1 MNEKRGYVTGI
12 LGGLVGGFIASVPW
26 ILMYVYGNMI
36 LSLLAIIIAIGV
48 LKGYQICKGKVDN
61 KLPAIIVVISLLCV
75 TISTLLIIPLLLL
88 GKEGLEVSFQ
98 NLETLYSYDQFM
110 VAIMKD
116 FAVSVIFTILGISGV
131 VANVKKQISEGAEGN
146 ITATIKEEKKEQ
158 KKEEVKEEIEEN
170 EETSEEH
177 EEVDTKTESEEQDEI
192 SEKEEH
198 EEEKE
203 EEEDSKED
211 SSKKNNK
218 SKKKKKED

>member
-1 MNEKRGYVTGI
+1 MNEKKGYVTGI
-12 LGGLVGGFIASVPW
+12 LGGLIGGFIASVPW

-75 TISTLLIIPLLLL
+75 TVSTLLIIPLLLL

-98 NLETLYSYDQFM
+98 NLQTLYAYDEFM
-110 VAIMKD
+110 AAIMKD
-116 FAVSVIFTILGISGV
+116 FAVSVVFTILGISGV

-158 KKEEVKEEIEEN
+158 EKEEIEETN
-170 EETSEEH
+170 EEPEE
-177 EEVDTKTESEEQDEI
+177 ENT
-192 SEKEEH
+192 EKEEH
-198 EEEKE
+198 KEDTEEKADE
-203 EEEDSKED
+203 KED
-211 SSKKNNK
+211 SESPKENSKPKK
-218 SKKKKKED
+218 TKKKKED

>member
-1 MNEKRGYVTGI
+1 MNEKRGYITGI

-61 KLPAIIVVISLLCV
+61 KLPAIIVVISLVCV
-75 TISTLLIIPLLLL
+75 TVSTLLIIPLLLL
-88 GKEGLEVSFQ
+88 GKEGAEASLN
-98 NLETLYSYDQFM
+98 NLEFLYSQEQFIT
-110 VAIMKD
+110 AIMKD

-158 KKEEVKEEIEEN
+158 KKEEIEET

-177 EEVDTKTESEEQDEI
+177 EEDTKTESEEQDEA
-192 SEKEEH
+192 SEKEE
-198 EEEKE
+198 ENE
-203 EEEDSKED
+203 ED

-218 SKKKKKED
+218 PKKKKKEN